1 MPGNEQRMAL
11 AKHGDTVRVHYIC
24 RLDDGKLF
32 ENTMDRDPM
41 QFKIGEGRINL
52 AFEQAIV
59 GMNTGD
65 SKTIKISADQALGVY
80 LKQLLQVLD
89 RRRIPPNLNLEAG
102 QRLQV
107 NLSDGQTVVVK
118 VTEVSDS
125 SVTIDSKHPLAGKD
139 LTLDIQ
145 LVDIVSDKE
154 EPNEK

>member
-41 QFKIGEGRINL
+41 QFKLGEGRINL

>member
-1 MPGNEQRMAL
+1 MAL

-24 RLDDGKLF
+24 RLDDCKLF
-32 ENTMDRDPM
+32 ENTMNRDPM
-41 QFKIGEGRINL
+41 QFKIGEGRIDL
-52 AFEQAIV
+52 AFERAVI

-80 LKQLLQVLD
+80 LRQLLQVLD
-89 RRRIPPNLNLEAG
+89 HNRIPLDLNLETG

-107 NLSDGQTVVVK
+107 DLANGQTVIVK

-125 SVTIDSKHPLAGKD
+125 SVTIDGKHPLAGKD

-145 LVDIVSDKE
+145 LVDVVSGKE